1 MKKEK
6 ICSAGLLY
14 FHICYNFQKEGKA
27 TIEINH
33 TYKTLLD
40 KFYEKMTNSI
50 SELDNKNKINI
61 FGCVGEE
68 RKVSV
73 VKKIVCDNIKNNA
86 NRIIEG
92 KNIIKEDKNLDETGN
107 VFNKIVQVFFYER
120 LGNYPDY
127 NFSIDDGVEIFY
139 LYNGNAPINNVNKIV
154 NLIVSNFFEQECFSI
169 SGKQAM
175 IKSFYL
181 QNFVGRKLLKTFSDS
196 HNDVTLLFEGGRK
209 LKFDSEFCYD
219 RTVTDCR
226 EMGSFSTLEVESIT
240 MNPAYALKKL
250 FEPYDLYVEWQ
261 KVFLYVCALKKEM
274 WDIKSLKEIYLK
286 FMMFIEK
293 NICEVYTTPPLI
305 EEELFYQALLVSM
318 NNFQRF
324 LQGKEEAII
333 SKELLQVLDTR
344 YVYIP
349 YILELFND
357 EKEEIEEYSN
367 NIMKSKIE
375 KAQLAQEAYERGK
388 LWEEVAQY
396 YLKHIDG
403 LKITGTRIKVGYQE
417 IDISLANVSEKQS
430 LWNLGAYILVE
441 CKNYHSNV
449 GVKEIR
455 NIGYI
460 CNMKG
465 CKTALFFSCNG
476 LTKDAK
482 KEIGRLAA
490 NNINIICIDKKDLL
504 SLTSNEECEKLLEI
518 KYREL
523 EDILINNELI

>member
-14 FHICYNFQKEGKA
+14 FHICCTITEDGSS

-40 KFYEKMTNSI
+40 KFYEKITDSI
-50 SELDNKNKINI
+50 SKFDNKNKINI

-68 RKVSV
+68 
-73 VKKIVCDNIKNNA
+73 KKISTIKKITLNNLKDNGNLIL
-86 NRIIEG
+86 EG
-92 KNIIKEDKNLDETGN
+92 KNIKKEDNNLDEAGN
-107 VFNKIVQVFFYER
+107 IFNKIVQEFFYER
-120 LGNYPDY
+120 LDNYPVY
-127 NFSIDDGVEIFY
+127 NFLKEEGAGIFC
-139 LYNGNAPINNVNKIV
+139 LYNGNASINNANKIV
-154 NLIVSNFFEQECFSI
+154 ELIINNFFEQECFAI
-169 SGKQAM
+169 LGKQSM
-175 IKSFYL
+175 LKSFYL

-196 HNDVTLLFEGGRK
+196 YNDVTLLFEGGRK
-209 LKFDSEFCYD
+209 LKFDSQFNYD

-240 MNPAYALKKL
+240 TNPAYSLGKL
-250 FEPYDLYVEWQ
+250 FEPFDLYIEWQ
-261 KVFLYVCALKKEM
+261 KVFLYVCALKKEK
-274 WDIKSLKEIYLK
+274 WDVKSLKETYLK
-286 FMMFIEK
+286 FMIFIEN
-293 NICEVYTTPPLI
+293 NICEVYTTPSFI
-305 EEELFYQALLVSM
+305 EEEMFYQALLINI
-318 NNFQRF
+318 NNFQNF
-324 LQGKEEAII
+324 IQGKEEAVI
-333 SKELLQVLDTR
+333 SKELLQVLDNR

-349 YILELFND
+349 YILEFFNY
-357 EKEEIEEYSN
+357 EETQEEYSS
-367 NIMKSKIE
+367 NIMQSKIE
-375 KAQLAQEAYERGK
+375 KAELANEAYNKGK

-396 YLKHIDG
+396 YLKHIEG

-417 IDISLANVSEKQS
+417 IDISLANVSKKQS

-482 KEIGRLAA
+482 KEIGRLAT
-490 NNINIICIDKKDLL
+490 NNINVIYIDKNDLL
-504 SLTSNEECEKLLEI
+504 SLNSNEECEQLLEN

-523 EDILINNELI
+523 EDILTNNELI